1 MPEVNL
7 ALGLPAALGTTRAP
21 GSSAASSR
29 RPLLQNEAALIARA
43 QRGDTSAYEA
53 LVRAYE
59 QTAFRVA
66 FLVTHDEQE
75 AADAAQDAFIRAYRA
90 LGSFDVEQP
99 FRPWLLKI
107 VTNLAINRL
116 RSMKRRSRTM
126 DSYARELIANV
137 GEVSPDRH
145 LAQVDQNDQ
154 LMQAVRK
161 LAPDE
166 QSLITLRYWMDLPEA
181 ELAEI
186 FSVPVGTIKSRLHR
200 TLGHLRDVIRVQFP
214 DLNSLDGSDG

>member
-1 MPEVNL
+1 MSQANL
-7 ALGLPAALGTTRAP
+7 AFGLRSAP
-21 GSSAASSR
+21 GSHKSSGSMAVSSR
-29 RPLLQNEAALIARA
+29 RPLLEDEAALVARA
-43 QRGDTSAYEA
+43 QQGDTSAYEA
-53 LVRAYE
+53 LVRAY
-59 QTAFRVA
+59 QQMAFRVA

-116 RSMKRRSRTM
+116 RSIQRRTRAL
-126 DSYARELIANV
+126 DSYAREMIAN
-137 GEVSPDRH
+137 EDAPSPDHH

-154 LMQAVRK
+154 LMRAVRK

-166 QSLITLRYWMDLPEA
+166 QSLISLRYWMELPET
-181 ELAEI
+181 ELAVI

-200 TLGHLRDVIRVQFP
+200 TLGHLRDIIRVEFP
-214 DLNSLDGSDG
+214 DLGSLDWSDG